1 MADQDPREGNNPE
14 ADERPEWLPENFK
27 SPEDLARSYQEAQN
41 KIREQGTQLNAMNEN
56 YTALASQIEELQA
69 ANQQP
74 VQQQQQQNGWLQ
86 MAREAGFDDSQI
98 GVMAL
103 LAQNV
108 ADDRLGQ
115 VQQQF
120 SQQFQPTQ
128 AAQQELVATYA
139 EQYAQAQHN
148 DWDEIRDGV
157 IEALGNDQT
166 LPGPEDPRWSNPRF
180 VAEVY
185 DKGAKL
191 YKLSNG
197 VLAPAAQDNREM
209 KLAAQTATGGGS
221 RPETPDEAKAAWE
234 RIAGAG
240 GGSYSDLA
248 SR

>member
-69 ANQQP
+69 TQVQQP
-74 VQQQQQQNGWLQ
+74 QQQQYGVEQL
-86 MAREAGFDDSQI
+86 REAFDADPI
-98 GVMAL
+98 ATVAF
-103 LAQNV
+103 LAQQA
-108 ADDRLGQ
+108 ADAKLAAFEQQINQRL
-115 VQQQF
+115 
-120 SQQFQPTQ
+120 QPSQ
-128 AAQQELVATYA
+128 AAQQELVASFA
-139 EQYAQAQHN
+139 EQFVGSKHEDWN
-148 DWDEIRDGV
+148 DIKDNVLQFIADEMPVPDV
-157 IEALGNDQT
+157 N
-166 LPGPEDPRWSNPRF
+166 DPRWADPRF
-180 VAEVY
+180 VADVY
-185 DKGAKL
+185 DKGAAL
-191 YKLSNG
+191 YKMSNG